1 MASEQL
7 SLTSAIARSVVINA
21 RAAAVWDALT
31 NPELMRQWLGEPEM
45 RIEVV
50 TDWAEGSPIL
60 IRGFH
65 HAKFENKGTVLRFEP
80 LGSLRYSHL
89 SSLSRLPDRPESY
102 SVFDFRLKP
111 LEEGTSLTVTVTGF
125 PTESIFKHLDFY
137 WRGTIV
143 VLKRFVE
150 KNVDDA
156 ANELV
161 R

>member
-1 MASEQL
+1 MVKE
-7 SLTSAIARSVVINA
+7 IARSIVINA
-21 RAAAVWDALT
+21 RAAAVWETLT
-31 NPELMRQWLGEPEM
+31 NSELMRQWLGEPEM

-80 LGSLRYSHL
+80 LESLRYSHL

-111 LEEGTSLTVTVTGF
+111 LEESTSLTVTVTGF

-150 KNVDDA
+150 KNADDA